1 MRKLT
6 VVVALAT
13 ILAGCGGSSAP
24 KAQLVRGPG
33 FRFEAPAGWNV
44 VRGPHQVS
52 ATSGTER
59 VQVATFPLLKPYSA
73 ALFDR
78 VARELAARMS
88 QVAAQ
93 VHGSVSGTK
102 TVTVAGIRSHS
113 YDVKVGDHVE
123 EYTFVLRG
131 MHEVQLLCRRKAS
144 SSDAACTQL
153 LSGFELR

>member
-1 MRKLT
+1 MRKLPIA
-6 VVVALAT
+6 VALAV

-24 KAQLVRGPG
+24 KAQLVRGSG
-33 FRFEAPAGWNV
+33 FRFEAPGGWTV
-44 VRGPHQVS
+44 ARAPHRVS

-78 VARELAARMS
+78 VARELQARMS

-93 VHGSVSGTK
+93 VHGSVSTTR

-113 YDVKVGDHVE
+113 YDVEVGDYVE
-123 EYTFVLRG
+123 QYTFVLRG
-131 MHEVQLLCRRKAS
+131 MHEVLLLCRRKAS
-144 SSDAACTQL
+144 SSGAVCKQL